1 MNRVCVFCG
10 SRSGGNAIYADTA
23 RQLGQLLAERGLALV
38 FGGGNIGLMGVLADA
53 VLTAGGQAL
62 GVIPQALVDKE
73 LAHRG
78 CTELRIVRSMHER
91 KAVMADLSDGFLA
104 LPGAFGTIDEL
115 FEMLTWAQLG
125 IHTKPIGLLNVAGY
139 FSQMLA
145 WLDRS
150 VEEGFLKQTHHQL
163 LLRAEQ
169 PAELI
174 DMLQRYRAPVAKT
187 KWIEESER

>member
-1 MNRVCVFCG
+1 
-10 SRSGGNAIYADTA
+10 
-23 RQLGQLLAERGLALV
+23 
-38 FGGGNIGLMGVLADA
+38 
-53 VLTAGGQAL
+53 
-62 GVIPQALVDKE
+62 
-73 LAHRG
+73 
-78 CTELRIVRSMHER
+78 MHER

>member
-1 MNRVCVFCG
+1 M
-10 SRSGGNAIYADTA
+10 SD
-23 RQLGQLLAERGLALV
+23 QGLTLV

-53 VLTAGGQAL
+53 VLTVGGRAI

-78 CTELRIVRSMHER
+78 CTELRIVQSMHER
-91 KAVMADLSDGFLA
+91 KAVMADLSDGFIA
-104 LPGAFGTIDEL
+104 LLGAFGTIDEL

-125 IHTKPIGLLNVAGY
+125 IHTKPIGLLDVGGY

-150 VEEGFLKQTHHQL
+150 VEEGFLKQPHRQL
-163 LLRAEQ
+163 LLQAER
-169 PAELI
+169 PEELI
-174 DMLQRYRAPVAKT
+174 EILRRYRPPAAST
-187 KWIEESER
+187 KWIQESER